1 MRPSLRVRVALAFVA
16 GMATVPV
23 AFWAMRARAQDA
35 PSRPEAQA
43 PQDPRLSGLMALAT
57 TAFGGFGGGGRDDQP
72 APPPSVVHVVAPIT
86 AQAAKT
92 WEKLHATSEIKVR
105 REAPFEDFLDAVR
118 KATKGPNDKVVPIY
132 VEPAA
137 LQEAEKTMSSPV
149 TVDVEDVPVSTILA
163 LVLKQLGLKYY
174 VQQDGIVMITAESD
188 EDHVAD
194 PSAKLLDEVST
205 LRVELA
211 TLRRELGLLRDAPK
225 RASQP
230 PAAGGGVR

>member
-1 MRPSLRVRVALAFVA
+1 MRPSLRVRLALAFVA
-16 GMATVPV
+16 GMATVPA

-35 PSRPEAQA
+35 PRRPEAQA
-43 PQDPRLSGLMALAT
+43 SQDPRLSGLLALAT

-86 AQAAKT
+86 SRAAKT
-92 WEKLHATSEIKVR
+92 WEKLHTIVDLKFPKEVSLD
-105 REAPFEDFLDAVR
+105 DFLAAVR
-118 KATKGPNDKVVPIY
+118 KATKGPNDKGVQIY
-132 VEPAA
+132 VGLAEWP
-137 LQEAEKTMSSPV
+137 EGEKTLAGV
-149 TVDVEDVPVSTILA
+149 RVDLEDVPVSTVLA
-163 LVLKQLGLKYY
+163 LVLKQLSLKFY
-174 VQQDGIVMITAESD
+174 VQQDGIVMITSESD
-188 EDHVAD
+188 EDSVAD

-230 PAAGGGVR
+230 PATAGSSR